1 MMLFSEQYHLLL
13 LASINRSLNIWR
25 LSVAVPWV
33 LICFVSIRNIGGCVD
48 LSRDDHTYNEAR
60 DPKEYREQRV

>member
-1 MMLFSEQYHLLL
+1 MMLFIGQYHLLL

-33 LICFVSIRNIGGCVD
+33 LICFVSIRNIGGCVERVHN
-48 LSRDDHTYNEAR
+48 LSLVFVIFSAF
-60 DPKEYREQRV
+60 VLL